1 MDKPLLTRVVL
12 VCVVVALY
20 LIVSQLGWYPTLAG
34 PVAVVL
40 VAVIMFWPRRTG
52 EDKGPSRSEMLKE
65 IRGEQ

>member
-1 MDKPLLTRVVL
+1 M
-12 VCVVVALY
+12 VALY